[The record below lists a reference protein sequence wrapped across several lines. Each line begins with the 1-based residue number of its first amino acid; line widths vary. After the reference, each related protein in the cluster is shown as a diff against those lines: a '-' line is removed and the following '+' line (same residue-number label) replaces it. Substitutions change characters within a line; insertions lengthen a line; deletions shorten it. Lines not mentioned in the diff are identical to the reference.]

1 MAKVAVEEAKL
12 TKVGDGKANDNVDE
26 SKETAK
32 MTKGKEP
39 ANDNVAEPKE
49 RAKTT
54 KGK

>member
-1 MAKVAVEEAKL
+1 MEEAKP

-32 MTKGKEP
+32 MMKGKEL
-39 ANDNVAEPKE
+39 ANDNVAVPKQ